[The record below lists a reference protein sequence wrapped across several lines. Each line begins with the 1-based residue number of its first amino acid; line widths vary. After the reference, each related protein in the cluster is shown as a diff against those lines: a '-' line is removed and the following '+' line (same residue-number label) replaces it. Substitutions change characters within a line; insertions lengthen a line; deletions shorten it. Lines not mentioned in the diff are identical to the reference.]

1 MTSYQK
7 LKSQNERLKKE
18 IQILIYE
25 PNSGQA
31 LAIRAGWELKRHL
44 EEAVWGG
51 QRDCTSIGRGILNQ
65 ISK

>member
-18 IQILIYE
+18 IEILLYE

-31 LAIRAGWELKRHL
+31 LGIRATWELKRQF
-44 EEAVWGG
+44 EKVVWAR
-51 QRDCTSIGRGILNQ
+51 QSDCISVGNGILNQ
-65 ISK
+65 ITK